1 MEITPGCKLTC
12 SKVLTDIVTC
22 GTKTIGNRTLL
33 NVLYFLFRYVLSKHV
48 HAYLTI
54 FLTIEWWDFKTWD
67 VMKHFFCN
75 NNSVILLTSSKFDN
89 SGFFYKCFDIC
100 FEWQNQS
107 WTIGKSTLFSKSI
120 PNHIEFLLCCMLS
133 QLTAR
138 ISFYWFKK
146 TTTINN
152 KKIDQFKMSDKFFH
166 SKAKIWIK
174 ILIVNGELQ
183 NCCYIQSS

>member
-1 MEITPGCKLTC
+1 MGNCNNSTMAHLMMKYGGKPMEITPGCKLTC

-89 SGFFYKCFDIC
+89 SGFFINVLIFVLSDKIDH
-100 FEWQNQS
+100 EPLENQLYFPKINAKPYRVS
-107 WTIGKSTLFSKSI
+107 LVLHAESVDSKYQ
-120 PNHIEFLLCCMLS
+120 FLL
-133 QLTAR
+133 
-138 ISFYWFKK
+138 I
-146 TTTINN
+146 
-152 KKIDQFKMSDKFFH
+152 
-166 SKAKIWIK
+166 
-174 ILIVNGELQ
+174 
-183 NCCYIQSS
+183 